1 MTGCSLSSCI
11 SETAEA
17 FLHKCRHDAQSCRL
31 HCRSAA
37 RLGLSRFLTLSALL
51 SPLPR
56 YPTLTPTGI
65 KAVPRKLAY
74 GIKAISELDE
84 DKTKI
89 VGDVAKPKAA

>member
-1 MTGCSLSSCI
+1 MHRCI
-11 SETAEA
+11 SYPVCVC
-17 FLHKCRHDAQSCRL
+17 LCVVCVY
-31 HCRSAA
+31 
-37 RLGLSRFLTLSALL
+37 
-51 SPLPR
+51 LPSYVR
-56 YPTLTPTGI
+56 VGI